1 MKQIQTRVLTASLV
15 SLILTGCAVAPGD
28 YKVSPNRMEAP
39 YEEGDPTTDN
49 LSNNNETGLE
59 DNQGPNRLKPLSI
72 SQPAE
77 ITNRD
82 LSRFFSTNDKQQLT
96 ANEVPMKQFI
106 QLVFGETFD
115 VNYVAAP
122 EVYNK
127 GSVTLNVKEPVTSRA
142 LFRLVSS
149 ILIER
154 SVEIN
159 RRDGIFYI
167 YPANKNN
174 NQTVIGI
181 GRDTRDV
188 PDSVNPLLQIIPLKY
203 GITTSVERTL
213 RNLVDAR
220 IVPDYEQSAL
230 FVQGSR
236 AQILQVI
243 DLVNILDVPSH
254 RGKNVGLLRLNYVTP
269 EEFISK
275 AEDLLAAEG
284 IKAGTS
290 GAGGETLL
298 MIPIEQIGGVALFA
312 GNLSLVERA
321 EYWATQIDRPSQGP
335 DKRYFIYHPVY
346 SRASDLGA
354 SIAPLIGG
362 SMQSSGGNRSRD
374 TQSAQGSDSGSNGQN
389 SGGRQVST
397 VSTDDIRMTVD
408 ERSNK
413 VIFYTDGNN
422 YQSLLPIIRQLDVLP
437 KQILLDATIAEV
449 TLADEFA
456 RGFEFAFTSGEFSTG
471 TLGALGTENI
481 AGLTM
486 NWTNAVDEIVARMS
500 ENNSLVNVLSNP
512 TLVVRDGVAANISV
526 GNDIPTVGSTTT
538 DPINSNRQ
546 TTNINY
552 RKTGVRLEVT
562 PTINAQGLVVLEINQ
577 EISNTS
583 DTGPSLNGSPSIFER
598 SIKTEVIAQSGQ
610 TILLGGLI
618 SENNSDSF
626 SKVPGLGDIP
636 LLGGLFSSRQM
647 NKEKT
652 ELVIFITPRVI
663 ESTNEWASIRERIRA
678 GLKNLKIVDYDE
690 EE

>member
-1 MKQIQTRVLTASLV
+1 MKKIHTRVLTTSLV
-15 SLILTGCAVAPGD
+15 SLVMAGCAVAPGD
-28 YKVSPNRMEAP
+28 YKVNPSRMEAP
-39 YEEGDPTTDN
+39 YEGGGADAQNSADN
-49 LSNNNETGLE
+49 SVSGLE
-59 DNQGPNRLKPLSI
+59 DNQGPNRLKPLAI
-72 SQPAE
+72 TQPTE

-82 LSRFFSTNDKQQLT
+82 LSQHFSGDDKQQLT
-96 ANEVPMKQFI
+96 ANEVPMKEFI
-106 QLVFGETFD
+106 QLVFGETLD

-127 GSVTLNVKEPVTSRA
+127 GGVTLNVKEPVSSKA

-275 AEDLLAAEG
+275 AEDLLGAEG

-321 EYWATQIDRPSQGP
+321 EYWAKQIDRPSQGP

-374 TQSAQGSDSGSNGQN
+374 TQSAQGADSGGQS

-500 ENNSLVNVLSNP
+500 ESNSLVNVLSNP

-636 LLGGLFSSRQM
+636 VLGSLFSSRQM

-663 ESTNEWASIRERIRA
+663 ESTNQWASIRERIRA